1 MKLFKNEKGLHE
13 LKETLEKEMNE
24 KLELLRQEKDSI
36 IDNLKSKNNSLYIEM
51 NKINNTLKEFET
63 ELEKSKLVL
72 SKDINSINNSVTSQA
87 SISEELTA
95 TVEEINATIFSIS
108 ERVNMAYEG
117 AKNNGGIMDTFNSD
131 IEDIYNNTNDL
142 NIKMQDIS
150 KIAEVIKGIADQTNL
165 LSLNASIESARAGEY
180 GRGFAVVA
188 SEIRKLAEGVKE
200 SSITI
205 SQIIKELQTMTSTIL
220 IKTETGKENS
230 AKLKASSVFRI
241 SNIEEINISMS
252 EMVAGI
258 EQMSSA
264 MQEQTANIVEIAN
277 ETEKVTKLI
286 NSKK

>member
-1 MKLFKNEKGLHE
+1 MKLFKNEKGLQE
-13 LKETLEKEMNE
+13 LRETLEKEMNK

-72 SKDINSINNSVTSQA
+72 SKDINNINSSVTSQA

-205 SQIIKELQTMTSTIL
+205 SQIIKELQTMTSNIL

-264 MQEQTANIVEIAN
+264 MQEQSDNIVEIAN

-286 NSKK
+286 NTR